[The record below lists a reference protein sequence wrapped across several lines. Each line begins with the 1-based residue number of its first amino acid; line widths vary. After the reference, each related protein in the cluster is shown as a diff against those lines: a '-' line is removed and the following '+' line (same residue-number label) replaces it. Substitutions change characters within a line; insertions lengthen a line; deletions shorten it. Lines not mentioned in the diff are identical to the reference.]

1 MSASGAGEAPLIAG
15 KIQGVRGW
23 SLSGATLGAAVQG
36 DEWAAD
42 GKATRAT
49 CRNQRRHKSPVKE
62 CGCGLY
68 GTHPWAGGTQGEIL
82 GVIEA
87 WGRVELHATGFRA
100 ERARPIALFVVADET
115 TLAEVRVLHQVAER
129 YECELIEL
137 QARGEIEAECRRR
150 DWGLG
155 REVVAELVPAT
166 ETWEAPAGIPAPPGP
181 GRGERIRQ
189 GLEMAFVGAIS
200 LAYAAFWGFLALGVI
215 AAITGWHP
223 LGWDSD
229 AETEPA
235 LVRAPEVRIVDEAIV
250 PPDGKVPPVYVA
262 VLKNRGRE
270 AAIWARPKLTYASD
284 AERVDVGRTDFGYPA
299 VVPAGSRALVVQ
311 PLNGADPKTVEV
323 RPGPISARDVERPP
337 RAPATVSAELK
348 PLDGSACKLV
358 ADIHA
363 KTSLERLRIWLLP
376 VDGEGEPPLLLQR
389 GAGAIP
395 AGRSQQL
402 LDRFRDC
409 PANLPEIRAFP
420 AFGAGQLVE

>member
-15 KIQGVRGW
+15 KIHGVRGW

-87 WGRVELHATGFRA
+87 WGRVELHAGGFRA

-166 ETWEAPAGIPAPPGP
+166 ETWEAPAGVPAPRAPRAEASGSFEVF
-181 GRGERIRQ
+181 G
-189 GLEMAFVGAIS
+189 MAFAGAIS
-200 LAYAAFWGFLALGVI
+200 LAYAAFWGVLALGVI

-229 AETEPA
+229 AEAKPG
-235 LVRAPEVRIVDEAIV
+235 LVRAPDVRIVDEAIV

-262 VLKNRGRE
+262 VLRNRGR
-270 AAIWARPKLTYASD
+270 RPRS
-284 AERVDVGRTDFGYPA
+284 G
-299 VVPAGSRALVVQ
+299 
-311 PLNGADPKTVEV
+311 
-323 RPGPISARDVERPP
+323 
-337 RAPATVSAELK
+337 
-348 PLDGSACKLV
+348 
-358 ADIHA
+358 H
-363 KTSLERLRIWLLP
+363 
-376 VDGEGEPPLLLQR
+376 
-389 GAGAIP
+389 
-395 AGRSQQL
+395 GRS
-402 LDRFRDC
+402 
-409 PANLPEIRAFP
+409 
-420 AFGAGQLVE
+420 

>member
-1 MSASGAGEAPLIAG
+1 M
-15 KIQGVRGW
+15 
-23 SLSGATLGAAVQG
+23 
-36 DEWAAD
+36 
-42 GKATRAT
+42 
-49 CRNQRRHKSPVKE
+49 
-62 CGCGLY
+62 
-68 GTHPWAGGTQGEIL
+68 
-82 GVIEA
+82 
-87 WGRVELHATGFRA
+87 
-100 ERARPIALFVVADET
+100 
-115 TLAEVRVLHQVAER
+115 
-129 YECELIEL
+129 
-137 QARGEIEAECRRR
+137 
-150 DWGLG
+150 
-155 REVVAELVPAT
+155 
-166 ETWEAPAGIPAPPGP
+166 
-181 GRGERIRQ
+181 
-189 GLEMAFVGAIS
+189 
-200 LAYAAFWGFLALGVI
+200 I

-223 LGWDSD
+223 LGWNSD
-229 AETEPA
+229 AEAEPG

-376 VDGEGEPPLLLQR
+376 VDGDGEPSMLLQR